1 MTNYHSIYTEIDK
14 IIEQVNQG
22 TFSFSKFDGDFFSWK
37 RIELP
42 SDFEYLIASVSNLL
56 TEDNQII
63 RLDLADIIS
72 VCQLDLNTKTCKN
85 GHLELLEVSCDKHN
99 ISIFENVL
107 KQIPN
112 YRYALLYV
120 TGDINLRE
128 FTDMRELIENHA
140 MFDANILFGVK
151 IQKRMVNRYKI
162 QVVCYIPDS
171 LPKNYG
177 NQDDNVHMN

>member
-22 TFSFSKFDGDFFSWK
+22 TFSFSKFNGDFFSWK

-99 ISIFENVL
+99 ISIFEKAL
-107 KQIPN
+107 KQLPN
-112 YRYALLYV
+112 YLYVLLYV
-120 TGDINLRE
+120 TGDINLKE
-128 FTDMRELIENHA
+128 FMDIKELVENHA
-140 MFDANILFGVK
+140 MFDATIFYDVH
-151 IQKRMVNRYKI
+151 IQKHLVNRYKI
-162 QVVCYIPDS
+162 QVLCYIPDS
-171 LPKNYG
+171 IPKNYG
-177 NQDDNVHMN
+177 N